1 MSSDSERQWR
11 CAVAISCF
19 SSLYTVVQRYLL
31 AHIMRFPPLILSVFS
46 AILSVAC
53 PMLPTLPQLPDRTI
67 PPGSD
72 YTSMTTMEISS
83 STNVPIRKQ
92 LLVRVKSIILIVLGS
107 EIAQT
112 SMPKSLS
119 VLAIVLGVVGGSS
132 VLILLIAY
140 TIINWAGCEHHYILL
155 YKRSFNLFYRLFW
168 SCTKPRTTS
177 LGR

>member
-1 MSSDSERQWR
+1 
-11 CAVAISCF
+11 
-19 SSLYTVVQRYLL
+19 
-31 AHIMRFPPLILSVFS
+31 MRFPPLILSVFS

-83 STNVPIRKQ
+83 STNVPTRKQ
-92 LLVRVKSIILIVLGS
+92 LLVRVKIIILIVLGS
-107 EIAQT
+107 EIAQS

-140 TIINWAGCEHHYILL
+140 TIINWAGCKHHHILL
-155 YKRSFNLFYRLFW
+155 YKLSFYSLLQAFLVVHK
-168 SCTKPRTTS
+168 TKNNTPWTIIQYMATQYTWQIKTFPAIIH
-177 LGR
+177 LQH